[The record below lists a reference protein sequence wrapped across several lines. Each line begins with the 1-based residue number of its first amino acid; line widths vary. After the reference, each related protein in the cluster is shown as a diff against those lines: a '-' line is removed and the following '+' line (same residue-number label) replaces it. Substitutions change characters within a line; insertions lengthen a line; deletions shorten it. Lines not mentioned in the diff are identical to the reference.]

1 MLEESEEATVAMFFA
16 IGAFNEG
23 TSRRQEHTKVR
34 RLLGLTTSDGQRFFQ
49 AIHGRQNRYLFR
61 DHIPMDVDAFDQL
74 FELCKPFISDTVQDA
89 Q

>member
-23 TSRRQEHTKVR
+23 TSRRQEHTK
-34 RLLGLTTSDGQRFFQ
+34 RFFQ